1 MSTSAAVLVVTP
13 EPFELLLE
21 LLALLCSV
29 VALLVSPVL
38 VELLLGLLEPLCSVM
53 VLHVPP
59 ALLGL
64 LLELLELLL
73 ELLKLLLGSSSVSL
87 SFRRALRFPFSGG
100 TFCAVGRTALCSGR
114 ALVWAWV

>member
-73 ELLKLLLGSSSVSL
+73 GSSSVSL

-100 TFCAVGRTALCSGR
+100 TFCAVGWTALCSGR